1 MIRRVTTNGTMY
13 SYRSTLQRTYRKLN
27 GASDKVISNRSFTSY
42 AEDPAAATRAFQ
54 LRRTRWN
61 TQSQLRNNSNITGKF
76 SQGWDALEKVYND
89 LGNEIDQFDI
99 LRGSSDSTA
108 SGRKA
113 LGQSMIATADSILL
127 TMNSKYGDEYIFAAA
142 DGLNAPFSWGDNGE
156 LLYRGYNV
164 DADPNDPDLQP
175 QKAVMETGT
184 VADSVFDNYAADP
197 TNNFLQVLGG
207 FGVKVDV
214 TKSHKEQLEEYIEEF
229 NKACPHNANWTASL
243 NAAGDGIDL
252 TANNPQKIDDT
263 WQLPGTTITNY
274 GKDADTDAIQAAQ
287 EAIDAIK
294 SMLQETTFEDLG
306 MGMEEGEDGKIKPAT
321 AFNSALCG
329 LKYLGGDSNTQDV
342 YGGYG
347 VDEDGDPMNFI
358 SLIKKA
364 GELLYNTDESS
375 GAWEEVSGRE
385 DIDRL
390 INKIHN
396 TLGKVSVTHVDL
408 DTDVAFLKTNNDR
421 LTQLDDTLNDQIVEE
436 EDLDPAEAITSLM
449 WAQYSYSAALK
460 IGNSILSQSLLDYL
474 S

>member
-175 QKAVMETGT
+175 QKAEYT
-184 VADSVFDNYAADP
+184 
-197 TNNFLQVLGG
+197 
-207 FGVKVDV
+207 VDV
-214 TKSHKEQLEEYIEEF
+214 S
-229 NKACPHNANWTASL
+229 
-243 NAAGDGIDL
+243 GIDMTATPTPTTLVIDGLNL
-252 TANNPQKIDDT
+252 TLSPTKTLDDNMADFVNLYNGNATSQYDASYADGKLTLKAKTDGVVATAPNAQIDGAALTVTEDVAG
-263 WQLPGTTITNY
+263 Q
-274 GKDADTDAIQAAQ
+274 DDRRAEAQ

>member
-13 SYRSTLQRTYRKLN
+13 SYRSTLQRTYQKLN
-27 GASDKVISNRSFTSY
+27 SASDKVISNRSFTSY

-89 LGNEIDQFDI
+89 LGNEMSQFDI

-127 TMNSKYGDEYIFAAA
+127 TMNSKYGDEYIFAGA
-142 DGLNAPFSWGDNGE
+142 DGLNAPFSWGENGE

-164 DADPNDPDLQP
+164 DADPNDPALQP
-175 QKAVMETGT
+175 QKAVY
-184 VADSVFDNYAADP
+184 SVDVSALDPMATPLPTFEVDGMNYVIDP
-197 TNNFLQVLGG
+197 TKDRDTNMNDFVAAYNA
-207 FGVKVDV
+207 VD
-214 TKSHKEQLEEYIEEF
+214 TKAY
-229 NKACPHNANWTASL
+229 TASY
-243 NAAGDGIDL
+243 ADGKLTL
-252 TANNPQKIDDT
+252 TAKADGAVATAPEAELDNTALDMVEEVAGQDDRT
-263 WQLPGTTITNY
+263 
-274 GKDADTDAIQAAQ
+274 AEAQ

-294 SMLQETTFEDLG
+294 SMLQETTYEDLG
-306 MGMEEGEDGKIKPAT
+306 MGFEEDADGKIKPAT

-329 LKYLGGDSNTQDV
+329 LKYLGGNSDTQDV

-364 GELLYNTDESS
+364 GQLLYNTDESS
-375 GAWEEVSGRE
+375 GAWEEVSNRE

-390 INKIHN
+390 INKIHD
-396 TLGKVSVTHVDL
+396 TLGKVSVNHVDL
-408 DTDVAFLKTNNDR
+408 DTEVAFLKTNNER
-421 LTQLDDTLNDQIVEE
+421 LTELDDTLNDQIVEE

>member
-175 QKAVMETGT
+175 QKAEYTVDVSDIIPNAGDSIALGSFSVAANTGDDMDT
-184 VADSVFDNYAADP
+184 LA
-197 TNNFLQVLGG
+197 NNFIT
-207 FGVKVDV
+207 KVYN
-214 TKSHKEQLEEYIEEF
+214 L
-229 NKACPHNANWTASL
+229 ACPERFQFNLTYADGKFTFTAINDGVVDPKDVPQLSVGTQ
-243 NAAGDGIDL
+243 NPETVEVTAG
-252 TANNPQKIDDT
+252 QDDRR
-263 WQLPGTTITNY
+263 
-274 GKDADTDAIQAAQ
+274 AEAQ